1 MTKYPYFLIA
11 MLVVIMVLLSSIAHS
26 YPVVVKDALNRT
38 VEIKTVPEHVVSL
51 SPSITEIMASL
62 GLLDKLVG
70 VDSVSYNDPYYGIA
84 KYCRTHNVA
93 DVGGYWWSA
102 IKTEKILALKPD
114 LVLADAGAHVKLLKF
129 FEDYNL
135 TVVYLHAGASK
146 SLEDI
151 YSDIAMIARI
161 FNVSKT
167 RVSQLIQSIENNI
180 SLARQFIAPYKSVRA
195 VVVVGFYEGIWVAG
209 KATFIDD
216 LLSKIGITNVA
227 TTIGWK
233 AVNIETIMSWK
244 PQIVIIDTT
253 YVTNKTLTEY
263 GLNKINAK
271 LVFLNKTE
279 VDLLSRPG
287 PLIGEASV
295 LLAKRIANIL
305 GPVSTPTPVTK
316 TIVSTSTIS
325 HTVVKTSVTTVTKE
339 YASATTIT
347 STKTVQQSPSYGE
360 IIGVSIAIIIIGV
373 TIGYAIGKRH

>member
-1 MTKYPYFLIA
+1 MTKYTYFLLV
-11 MLVVIMVLLSSIAHS
+11 MLVVMMVLLSPVAHS
-26 YPVVVKDALNRT
+26 YPVVVKDAMNRA

-62 GLLDKLVG
+62 GLLNKLVG
-70 VDSVSYNDPYYGIA
+70 VDSISYKDPYYGIA
-84 KYCRTHNVA
+84 NYCRTHNVA
-93 DVGGYWWSA
+93 NVGGYWWSA

-114 LVLADAGAHVKLLKF
+114 LILADAGAHVRLLKF

-151 YSDIAMIARI
+151 YSDIDMIARI

-295 LLAKRIANIL
+295 LLAKRVANAL
-305 GPVSTPTPVTK
+305 GPISTPTPVTK

-339 YASATTIT
+339 YASIATIT
-347 STKTVQQSPSYGE
+347 STKIIQQPPSYGE
-360 IIGVSIAIIIIGV
+360 IIGVSIAIIIIGIA
-373 TIGYAIGKRH
+373 IGYAVGKRH

>member
-1 MTKYPYFLIA
+1 MIKYPCILIA
-11 MLVVIMVLLSSIAHS
+11 MLVVMMVLLSSAAHS
-26 YPVVVKDALNRT
+26 YPVVVKDALNRA
-38 VEIKTVPEHVVSL
+38 VEIKSAPERVVSL

-70 VDSVSYNDPYYGIA
+70 VDSISYNDPYYGIA
-84 KYCRTHNVA
+84 NYCRTHNVA
-93 DVGGYWWSA
+93 DVGGYWWST

-114 LVLADAGAHVKLLKF
+114 LILADAGAHVRLLKF

-151 YSDIAMIARI
+151 YSDIDMIASI

-167 RVSQLIQSIENNI
+167 RVSRLVQSIENNI

-209 KATFIDD
+209 KATFVDD

-244 PQIVIIDTT
+244 PQIVIIDTAC
-253 YVTNKTLTEY
+253 VTNKTLTEY

-295 LLAKRIANIL
+295 LLAKRIANAL
-305 GPVSTPTPVTK
+305 GPISTPTPVTK
-316 TIVSTSTIS
+316 TIVSTRS

-339 YASATTIT
+339 YASIATIT
-347 STKTVQQSPSYGE
+347 STKTVQQPPSYGE
-360 IIGVSIAIIIIGV
+360 IIGVSIAIIIIGI

>member
-1 MTKYPYFLIA
+1 MTRYPYLLIA
-11 MLVVIMVLLSSIAHS
+11 VLVLAMVLLSPISHS
-26 YPVVVKDALNRT
+26 YPVTVKDALDRA
-38 VEIKTVPEHVVSL
+38 VEIKTAPKHVVSL

-62 GLLDKLVG
+62 GLLDRLVG
-70 VDSVSYNDPYYGIA
+70 VDSISYKDPYYGIA
-84 KYCRTHNVA
+84 EFCKSHNIT

-102 IKTEKILALKPD
+102 IKIEKILALKPD
-114 LVLADAGAHVKLLKF
+114 LILADAGAHVKLLKF
-129 FEDYNL
+129 FENYNL

-151 YSDIAMIARI
+151 YSDIDMVARI
-161 FNVSKT
+161 FNVSET

-180 SLARQFIAPYKSVRA
+180 SLARQYIALYKTVRA

-244 PQIVIIDTT
+244 PQIIIIDTT

-271 LVFLNKTE
+271 LIFLNKTE

-295 LLAKRIANIL
+295 LLAKRIVDAL
-305 GPVSTPTPVTK
+305 GPAPTPTPVTK
-316 TIVSTSTIS
+316 TIVSTSTVS
-325 HTVVKTSVTTVTKE
+325 HTVVKTSVRTVTKE

-347 STKTVQQSPSYGE
+347 STKPVKQAASYGE
-360 IIGVSIAIIIIGV
+360 VIGISIAIIIVGIA
-373 TIGYAIGKRH
+373 IGYVIGRRH